1 MAKTA
6 FAIAAHPDDI
16 ELSMA
21 GTLLMLKKAGYEIH
35 YMNISNGDL
44 GSMIHDRETTAK
56 IRRLEAMASAAMAGA
71 VFHESIGRD
80 IEILYTKE
88 LYSALVPEI
97 READP
102 EIILTHSPCD
112 YMEDHINAGR
122 LAVSAA
128 FFRGIPNCPV
138 TRPAKPVETQ
148 VAIYHAMPHGLRD
161 QLNRPVVP
169 ELLVNTAET
178 VDFQKKMLCCHKSQK
193 EWLDVTQGPDV
204 YLKTIDERGE
214 MCAKFSSGRYRIAE
228 GWIQHNPM
236 GYCLPGF
243 NPLADALKDNCM
255 YNPEY

>member
-44 GSMIHDRETTAK
+44 GSMLHDRETTAR
-56 IRRLEAMASAAMAGA
+56 IRRAEAMASARLAGA
-71 VFHESIGRD
+71 VYHESIGRD
-80 IEILYTKE
+80 IEIFYTRE

-102 EIILTHSPCD
+102 EIILTHHPAD
-112 YMEDHINAGR
+112 YMEDHINAAR
-122 LAVSAA
+122 LAVGAA

-138 TRPAKPVETQ
+138 TRPAKPVETP
-148 VAIYHAMPHGLRD
+148 VAIYHAMPHGLKD
-161 QLNRPVVP
+161 QLNKPVVP
-169 ELLVNTAET
+169 QLLVNTADV
-178 VDFQKKMLCCHKSQK
+178 VDFQKEMLCCHKSQK
-193 EWLDVTQGPDV
+193 EWLDATQGPDV

-214 MCAKFSSGRYRIAE
+214 MCAKISKKFSMAE

-236 GYCLPGF
+236 GYSGPGF
-243 NPLADALKDNCM
+243 NPLADALKENCII
-255 YNPEY
+255 NPEY